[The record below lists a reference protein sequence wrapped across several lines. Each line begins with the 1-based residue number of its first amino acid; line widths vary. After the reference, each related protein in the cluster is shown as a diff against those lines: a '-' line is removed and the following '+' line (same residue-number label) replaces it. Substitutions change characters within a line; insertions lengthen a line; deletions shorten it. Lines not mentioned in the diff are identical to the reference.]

1 MNGFTGFVLR
11 RTVGFTG
18 FVLRRTVGAA
28 VTLLAISVI
37 VYVVFYA
44 TPGNVAQITC
54 GPRCSPE
61 QVHQVARQLN
71 LDDPLFL
78 RYWHFLQGLVA
89 GQDYSTGT
97 SVQHCS
103 APCLGLSYQSDQQVM
118 QLIWAKLPVSL
129 SLVSGAMV
137 LWLLLGVGTGV
148 LSAWRRGRF
157 SERVLTGL
165 TLAGTATPVF
175 VIGLVLMIVVCG
187 ELRLLPFPQYVALT
201 DDPEQWAWNLLLP
214 WLSLALIEAAAFA
227 RLTRA
232 SMLETLAEDHIRTF
246 RAYGVGERSIV
257 GRHALRGAFAP
268 VIALNANNVGS
279 AIGGAVLT
287 ETLFGLPGIGQEL
300 VHAVDVVDLPVVVGM
315 VLVIG
320 FFVVLAN
327 AVADVLYAVADRR
340 VVLT

>member
-1 MNGFTGFVLR
+1 MNGLTGFVLR
-11 RTVGFTG
+11 RA
-18 FVLRRTVGAA
+18 VGAA
-28 VTLLAISVI
+28 VTLFVISVI

-71 LDDPLFL
+71 LDDPLFV
-78 RYWHFLQGLVA
+78 RYGHFLQGLVA

-103 APCLGLSYQSDQQVM
+103 APCLGLSYQSDQQVT
-118 QLIWAKLPVSL
+118 QLILAKLPVSL
-129 SLVSGAMV
+129 SLVGGSMV
-137 LWLLLGVGTGV
+137 IWLVLGVGTGV

-157 SERVLTGL
+157 SERVLTGI

-187 ELRLLPFPQYVALT
+187 ELQLLPFPQYVALG

-214 WLSLALIEAAAFA
+214 WLSLALIEAASFA

-300 VHAVDVVDLPVVVGM
+300 VHAVNVVDLPVVVGM

>member
-1 MNGFTGFVLR
+1 V
-11 RTVGFTG
+11 
-18 FVLRRTVGAA
+18 
-28 VTLLAISVI
+28 
-37 VYVVFYA
+37 
-44 TPGNVAQITC
+44 
-54 GPRCSPE
+54 E
-61 QVHQVARQLN
+61 
-71 LDDPLFL
+71 
-78 RYWHFLQGLVA
+78 
-89 GQDYSTGT
+89 
-97 SVQHCS
+97 HCS
-103 APCLGLSYQSDQQVM
+103 APCLGLSYQSDQQV
-118 QLIWAKLPVSL
+118 LGIILRKLPVSL
-129 SLVSGAMV
+129 SLVFGAMI

-157 SERVLTGL
+157 TERVLTGL
-165 TLAGTATPVF
+165 TLAGWATPVF

-187 ELRLLPFPQYVALT
+187 ELQLLPFPQYVKLT

-246 RAYGVGERSIV
+246 RAYGVSERKIV

-300 VHAVDVVDLPVVVGM
+300 VHAVTVVDLPVVVGM
-315 VLVIG
+315 VLVIA

-340 VVLT
+340 VVLA

>member
-1 MNGFTGFVLR
+1 MSGFGGFLLR
-11 RTVGFTG
+11 RTVG
-18 FVLRRTVGAA
+18 TVI
-28 VTLLAISVI
+28 TLLAVSVI

-61 QVHQVARQLN
+61 QVHQVAEQLR
-71 LDDPLFL
+71 LGDPLTV
-78 RYWHFLQGLVA
+78 RYWHFLQGLFV
-89 GQDYSTGT
+89 GQDFSTGT
-97 SVQHCS
+97 SVEHCA
-103 APCLGLSYQSDQQVM
+103 APCLGQSYQSGRQVM
-118 QLIWAKLPVSL
+118 DIILGKLPVSL
-129 SLVSGAMV
+129 SLVLGAMV
-137 LWLLLGVGTGV
+137 LWLALGVGTGV
-148 LSAWRRGRF
+148 LSAWRRGRI
-157 SERVLTGL
+157 SERVLTAI

-175 VIGLVLMIVVCG
+175 VIGLVLMIIVCG
-187 ELRLLPFPQYVALT
+187 ELQLLPFPQYVAFT

-214 WLSLALIEAAAFA
+214 WLSLALIEAATFA

-232 SMLETLAEDHIRTF
+232 AMLETLAEDHVRTF
-246 RAYGVGERSIV
+246 RAYGVGERAIV

-300 VHAVDVVDLPVVVGM
+300 VHAVKVVDLPVVVGM
-315 VLVIG
+315 VLVIA

-340 VVLT
+340 VVLA

>member
-1 MNGFTGFVLR
+1 MNGFGGFLFR
-11 RTVGFTG
+11 RTVG
-18 FVLRRTVGAA
+18 TV

-61 QVHQVARQLN
+61 QVHQVSQQLG
-71 LDDPLFL
+71 LDDPLRV
-78 RYWHFLQGLVA
+78 RYWHFLEGLVA

-97 SVQHCS
+97 SVEHCS
-103 APCLGLSYQSDQQVM
+103 APCLGLSYQSDQQVLG
-118 QLIWAKLPVSL
+118 LILTKLPVSL
-129 SLVSGAMV
+129 SLVFGAMII
-137 LWLLLGVGTGV
+137 WLLLGVGTGV

-157 SERVLTGL
+157 TERVLTAL
-165 TLAGTATPVF
+165 TLAGWATPVF

-187 ELRLLPFPQYVALT
+187 ELQLLPFPQYVKLT

-246 RAYGVGERSIV
+246 RAYGVSERKIV

-300 VHAVDVVDLPVVVGM
+300 VHAVTVVDLPVVVGM

-340 VVLT
+340 VVLA

>member
-1 MNGFTGFVLR
+1 MSGFGGFLFR
-11 RTVGFTG
+11 RTVG
-18 FVLRRTVGAA
+18 TV

-61 QVHQVARQLN
+61 QVHQVAQQLR
-71 LDDPLFL
+71 LDDPLWV
-78 RYWHFLQGLVA
+78 RYWHFLEGLVA
-89 GQDYSTGT
+89 GRDYSTGT
-97 SVQHCS
+97 SVEHCS
-103 APCLGLSYQSDQQVM
+103 APCLGLSYQSDQQVLG
-118 QLIWAKLPVSL
+118 LILTKLPVSL
-129 SLVSGAMV
+129 SLVFGAMII
-137 LWLLLGVGTGV
+137 WLLLGVGTGV

-157 SERVLTGL
+157 TERLLTGL
-165 TLAGTATPVF
+165 TLAGWATPVF

-187 ELRLLPFPQYVALT
+187 ELQLLPFPQYVKLT

-246 RAYGVGERSIV
+246 RAYGVSERKIV

-300 VHAVDVVDLPVVVGM
+300 VHAVTVVDLPVVVGM

-340 VVLT
+340 VVLA

>member
-1 MNGFTGFVLR
+1 MSGLTGLTGFVLR
-11 RTVGFTG
+11 RA
-18 FVLRRTVGAA
+18 VGAV

-37 VYVVFYA
+37 VYVVFYV

-71 LDDPLFL
+71 LDDPMSV

-103 APCLGLSYQSDQQVM
+103 APCLGLSYQSDQQVT

-157 SERVLTGL
+157 SERVLTGV
-165 TLAGTATPVF
+165 TLAKTATPVF

-300 VHAVDVVDLPVVVGM
+300 VHAVNVVDLPVVVGM

>member
-1 MNGFTGFVLR
+1 MSGFGGFLLR
-11 RTVGFTG
+11 RAVGTVI
-18 FVLRRTVGAA
+18 
-28 VTLLAISVI
+28 TLLAVSVI

-61 QVHQVARQLN
+61 QVHQVAERLR
-71 LDDPLFL
+71 LDDPLSV
-78 RYWHFLQGLVA
+78 RYWHFLQGLFV
-89 GQDYSTGT
+89 GQDFSTGT
-97 SVQHCS
+97 SVEHCA
-103 APCLGLSYQSDQQVM
+103 APCLGESYQTGRQV
-118 QLIWAKLPVSL
+118 LDIILGKLPVSL
-129 SLVSGAMV
+129 SLVVGAMV

-148 LSAWRRGRF
+148 LSAWRRGRI
-157 SERVLTGL
+157 SERALTAV

-187 ELRLLPFPQYVALT
+187 ELQLLPFPQYVNFT

-214 WLSLALIEAAAFA
+214 WLSLALIEAATFA
-227 RLTRA
+227 RLTRSA
-232 SMLETLAEDHIRTF
+232 MLETLAEDHVRTF
-246 RAYGVGERSIV
+246 RAYGVGERAIV
-257 GRHALRGAFAP
+257 VRHALRGAFAP

-279 AIGGAVLT
+279 AIGGAVLA

-300 VHAVDVVDLPVVVGM
+300 VHAVAVVDLPVVVGM
-315 VLVIG
+315 VLVIS

-340 VVLT
+340 VVLA